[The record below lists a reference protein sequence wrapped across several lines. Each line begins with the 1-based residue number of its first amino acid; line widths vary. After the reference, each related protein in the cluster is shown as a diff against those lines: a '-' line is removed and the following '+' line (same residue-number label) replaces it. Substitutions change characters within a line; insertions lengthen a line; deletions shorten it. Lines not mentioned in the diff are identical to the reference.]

1 MICYNKPMK
10 PLPKTDEYRAQIESI
25 VTHPKK
31 IQFSKEV
38 EEESLAIPEAI
49 PQKEYSRR
57 KDFRDIAT
65 FTIDPED
72 AKDYDDAISVEFLE
86 NGDTVVGVH
95 IADVS
100 YYVHPGKALDA
111 EAYKRGTSIYL
122 VGTVIPMLP
131 EHLSNDLCS
140 LKERVDRLT
149 MSAVFTISKE
159 GIIKNVWY
167 GESVIHSKKRFTY
180 EEAQK
185 ILDAGHGTFHTELSF
200 INTYAKKLLKGRIA
214 SGSLILEDSEVKF
227 ILNAHG
233 HPIDVIKKVRQDTN
247 KMIEEWMLLANKTIA
262 HLYKDNKEKG
272 VFCFRIHDKPDKEKL
287 IQFLTM
293 LMHKKIKVSKAPS
306 SKELNQLL
314 FRLRNTPQYEFF
326 NRILTRTLAKAVYS
340 TKNKGHYGLAFKEYT
355 HFTSP
360 IRRYPDLM
368 VHRMVKNT
376 ISGKKIHLKETK
388 EYEQKLVYLSEMERQ
403 ATDAERLS
411 IKHKQVLY
419 MKDRVGE
426 IFKGIVTGVTE
437 KGVYVA
443 EEKSKSEGMV
453 SLWSMDRD
461 YSFNERTQ
469 EYRNKKLGPIHIGSE
484 VRIKVAKVNSEKN
497 FIDYTLVY

>member
-1 MICYNKPMK
+1 MK

-31 IQFSKEV
+31 IQFPQDV
-38 EEESLAIPEAI
+38 EKESLAIPDTI
-49 PQKEYSRR
+49 PDEEYEKR
-57 KDFRDIAT
+57 KDFRRVAT
-65 FTIDPED
+65 FTIDPDD
-72 AKDYDDAISVEFLE
+72 AKDYDDALSVEFLDNE
-86 NGDTVVGVH
+86 DVVVGVH

-100 YYVHPGKALDA
+100 HYVIQKTALDE

-131 EHLSNDLCS
+131 EHLSNNLCS
-140 LKERVDRLT
+140 LKEGVDRLT
-149 MSAVFTISKE
+149 MSTVFTLSKD
-159 GIIKNVWY
+159 GVIKNVWY

-180 EEAQK
+180 ENAQK
-185 ILDAGHGTFHTELSF
+185 ILDAGHGVFHKELFF
-200 INTYAKKLLKGRIA
+200 INSYAKKLLKARIA
-214 SGSLILEDSEVKF
+214 SGSLMLEDTEVKF

-233 HPIDVIKKVRQDTN
+233 HPIDVVKKVRQDTN

-262 HLYKDNKEKG
+262 HLYRDNKESG

-306 SKELNQLL
+306 SKELNELL
-314 FRLRNTPQYEFF
+314 SRLKNTPQYEFF
-326 NRILTRTLAKAVYS
+326 NRILTRTLAKAIYS

-376 ISGKKIHLKETK
+376 VSGEKIHLKETK
-388 EYEQKLVYLSEMERQ
+388 DYEHKLQYLSEMERQ

-419 MKDRVGE
+419 MKDRVGQ
-426 IFKGIVTGVTE
+426 IFKGIVTGITE
-437 KGVYVA
+437 KGIYVS

-453 SLWSMDRD
+453 SLWSMDKD
-461 YSFNERTQ
+461 YFYNEKTL
-469 EYRNKKLGPIHIGSE
+469 EYTSKKLGPIHIGSE
-484 VRIKVAKVNSEKN
+484 VRIKVQKVNTEKK
-497 FIDYTLVY
+497 FIDYILV